1 MKILHVAILALA
13 LPASLPAQQ
22 PATPPANPITASFK
36 GRMMG
41 LHRNLAQ
48 AFDSIPESKFSYK
61 PTPAQLSIGFIAQHL
76 ASDNTFFCN
85 LFGDAKAPLAVE
97 DSTTADSVK
106 AGWPKDKLVAKL
118 KASFTFCE
126 SAFEQL
132 TDAKL
137 ADQVTMTFRGN
148 SRQITRSSMVLGHA
162 LDMADHY
169 SQIANYMRLNNMLP
183 PTALPRPGN

>member
-1 MKILHVAILALA
+1 MKILHVAILAVA

-85 LFGDAKAPLAVE
+85 LFGDAKAPLAAE

-106 AGWPKDKLVAKL
+106 AGWPKEKLVATL

-183 PTALPRPGN
+183 PTALPRPSQ

>member
-1 MKILHVAILALA
+1 MKIMYATMLALA

-22 PATPPANPITASFK
+22 PSAPPTNPITASFR

-76 ASDNTFFCN
+76 ANDNTFFCN

-106 AGWPKDKLVAKL
+106 AGWPKDKLIAKL

-126 SAFEQL
+126 TAFDQL

-148 SRQITRSSMVLGHA
+148 SRQITRSAMVLGHA

-169 SQIANYMRLNNMLP
+169 SQIANYMRLNNMIP
-183 PTALPRPGN
+183 PSALPRPSQ